1 MTKFYTFK
9 RLSAL
14 LFVTVILTALL
25 AACGDPT
32 ATTAPATT
40 AAPTTTAAT
49 TTAAPT
55 TTAATTTAA
64 PATTAAATGSGI
76 TINVAGTDV
85 TLKPGGGKIFNPT
98 TPTTIT
104 IWSSQRGANHQALL
118 KLADDFKATHSN
130 ITLKFDNNNETFSY
144 GDILKKLQAAATA
157 GGLPNLATGY
167 ENWVPGFV
175 DSKTILGFNQYI
187 SGEYGLTQEVLND
200 IQPAFLARGIFPQYG
215 NETYLFPFGNST
227 PVLYYNKDLL
237 EKYNIA
243 VPQTWDDLVKASQNV
258 SKQTSN
264 ATAGLVFNPKTVSE
278 LVAGMYSQG
287 CKVYDYASKTWFFT
301 DPTCVRHLQIYYDGV
316 KNGYFTASDPTKQN
330 DDQAIFEQQ
339 KALFYISSTSSR
351 SFIDSD
357 LAKGLNGAK
366 VFNWNATVLPRATEV
381 KTSVSTL
388 YGGGVLA
395 FKGKTADE
403 DLSTWEVA
411 KFLASTAFTAKW
423 AASSGYAPVTKSA
436 LNDQTFKDFLGKNP
450 HNGIP
455 VETIKFA
462 TASEPK
468 LGYWQNIR
476 DEFDNSVFAL
486 FQDQSGAV
494 TVESTLKKIQGVAAG
509 LSK

>member
-1 MTKFYTFK
+1 MTKFYNFK

-32 ATTAPATT
+32 ATTAPAVATT
-40 AAPTTTAAT
+40 ASATTASGTTTAVAT
-49 TTAAPT
+49 TTAT
-55 TTAATTTAA
+55 S
-64 PATTAAATGSGI
+64 ATTAAATGSGV

-85 TLKPGGGKIFNPT
+85 AIKPGGGKIFNPT
-98 TPTTIT
+98 SPITIT
-104 IWSSQRGANHQALL
+104 IWSSQRGTNHQALL

-130 ITLKFDNNNETFSY
+130 ITIKFDNNNETFSY

-187 SGEYGLTQEVLND
+187 SGEYGLTQEQLSD
-200 IQPAFLARGIFPQYG
+200 IQPAFLARGIFPQYS

-237 EKYNIA
+237 EKNSIA
-243 VPQTWDDLVKASQNV
+243 VPQTWDDLVKASQTI

-264 ATAGLVFNPKTVSE
+264 ATVGLVFNPKTVSE
-278 LVAGMYSQG
+278 FVAGMYSQG

-301 DPTCVRHLQIYYDGV
+301 DPTCAKQVQLYYDGV
-316 KNGYFTASDPTKQN
+316 KNGYFAASDPTKQN

-357 LAKGLNGAK
+357 IAAGKNGAK
-366 VFNWNATVLPRATEV
+366 VFNWNATVLPHAAEV
-381 KTSVSTL
+381 KTPVSTL

-403 DLSTWEVA
+403 DLATWEVA

-423 AASSGYAPVTKSA
+423 AASSGYAPATKSA
-436 LNDQTFKDFLGKNP
+436 LNEQVFKDFLAKNP

-455 VETIKFA
+455 VETIKYA
-462 TASEPK
+462 TTSEPK

-476 DEFDNSVFAL
+476 DEFDNDVFAL

-494 TVESTLKKIQGVAAG
+494 TVDSTLKKIQGVAAG